1 MAEKS
6 VDIRRLRALAS
17 GRKNGAAKYPK
28 GVMSQIRRSQAE
40 RSENMDLLYAC
51 LNDWSQLD
59 GKRRD
64 HERFMRYMGGDQ
76 WSDLVADPDN
86 AGKMIRE
93 EVLISR
99 TGITPISLNIMQEF
113 IRNILGQMLSNK
125 YQSVVRAR
133 RSEDDVVAE
142 MLTNTL
148 QVSGTERKSDARHQS
163 PVLPVVDGHIV
174 GKGDIYSVG

>member
-1 MAEKS
+1 MAEMS

-17 GRKNGAAKYPK
+17 GRKNGAVKYPK
-28 GVMSQIRRSQAE
+28 GVRSQIRRSQAE
-40 RSENMDLLYAC
+40 IGENMDLLYAC

-76 WSDLVADPDN
+76 WGDLVADPDN
-86 AGKMIRE
+86 AGKMVRE

-148 QVSGTERKSDARHQS
+148 
-163 PVLPVVDGHIV
+163 
-174 GKGDIYSVG
+174 